1 MAVKLR
7 LARHGRKRYA
17 YFHIIAA
24 DARSPRDGRL
34 IERIGTYNPN
44 TNPATIELDFERALT
59 WLKNGA
65 QPTETVRR
73 ILSYKGVLM
82 MKHLHDG
89 VKKGAFD
96 EAEAE
101 KRFKEWLIE
110 KSAKISTKIET
121 LSKEQQDIENARLD
135 AESKVN
141 QERAQ
146 AIAKKY
152 AEEAKLIDKESE
164 TVEDESEETETVET
178 PENSVEEKTEETAAE
193 EKVEEPVVEEKT
205 EEAVEEE
212 KLEEP
217 VVEEKTEEAV
227 EEEKLEEPIVEEKTE
242 EAVKEETKKEE

>member
-17 YFHIIAA
+17 YYHIIVA

-44 TNPATIELDFERALT
+44 TNPATIELNFDKALS

-65 QPTETVRR
+65 QPTETVKR

-101 KRFKEWLIE
+101 KRFQAWLKE
-110 KSAKISTKIET
+110 KSAKINAKIET
-121 LSKEQQDIENARLD
+121 LSKEQTDLEKARFE
-135 AESKVN
+135 AEAKVN

-152 AEEAKLIDKESE
+152 AEEAQLIAKESE
-164 TVEDESEETETVET
+164 EAEEVSEELDSSET
-178 PENSVEEKTEETAAE
+178 PENTVEEVK
-193 EKVEEPVVEEKT
+193 
-205 EEAVEEE
+205 EEAVAEE
-212 KLEEP
+212 
-217 VVEEKTEEAV
+217 
-227 EEEKLEEPIVEEKTE
+227 
-242 EAVKEETKKEE
+242 VKEETVVEEAKEETPVEETKEEAPAAEGSEEEKKEE